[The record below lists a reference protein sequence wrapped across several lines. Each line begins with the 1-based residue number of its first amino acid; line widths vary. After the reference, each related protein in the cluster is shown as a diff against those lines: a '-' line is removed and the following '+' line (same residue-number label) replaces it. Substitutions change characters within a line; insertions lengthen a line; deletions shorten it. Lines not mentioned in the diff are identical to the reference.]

1 MEQENKEMRQTIIY
15 LENLYQTLTA
25 QMVSARQDTEI
36 QTQVREVM
44 FRELKGEIKDFQE
57 ENEELKTRLDYYVEE
72 NKKLEARLDYYME
85 KTQELQREIKL
96 EKKVVANRLNYYM
109 EDNGR
114 LEHENKK
121 LKDKIE
127 ELCSTPEIPEIEKMK
142 ENYREEIRSLERHV
156 CNLQTEIDILM
167 GR

>member
-1 MEQENKEMRQTIIY
+1 MEQENKEMQQTIIY
-15 LENLYQTLTA
+15 LENLCQTLTA
-25 QMVSARQDTEI
+25 QTASARQDAEI
-36 QTQVREVM
+36 QTTLSKVM
-44 FRELKGEIKDFQE
+44 FRELKDELKDFQE
-57 ENEELKTRLDYYVEE
+57 ENEKLKARLDYYLAE
-72 NKKLEARLDYYME
+72 NKKLADRLDYYME

-96 EKKVVANRLNYYM
+96 EMKVVANRLNYYM

-127 ELCSTPEIPEIEKMK
+127 EL
-142 ENYREEIRSLERHV
+142 
-156 CNLQTEIDILM
+156 QTEIDILM

>member
-1 MEQENKEMRQTIIY
+1 MQQTIIY
-15 LENLYQTLTA
+15 LENLCQTLTA
-25 QMVSARQDTEI
+25 QTASARQDAEI

-44 FRELKGEIKDFQE
+44 FRELKGEIKDFHD
-57 ENEELKTRLDYYVEE
+57 ENEKLKTRLDYYLAENKKLAARLDYYVEE
-72 NKKLEARLDYYME
+72 N
-85 KTQELQREIKL
+85 QESQREIQK
-96 EKKVVANRLNYYM
+96 ENKKVADRLNYYM

-127 ELCSTPEIPEIEKMK
+127 ELRSTPEIPEMEKMR

>member
-1 MEQENKEMRQTIIY
+1 MQQTIIY
-15 LENLYQTLTA
+15 LENLCQTLTA
-25 QMVSARQDTEI
+25 QTASARQDAEI

-72 NKKLEARLDYYME
+72 LKDKIE
-85 KTQELQREIKL
+85 
-96 EKKVVANRLNYYM
+96 
-109 EDNGR
+109 
-114 LEHENKK
+114 ENKK

-127 ELCSTPEIPEIEKMK
+127 ELRSSPEIPETER
-142 ENYREEIRSLERHV
+142 ENYREEICSLERHV
-156 CNLQTEIDILM
+156 CNLQTEIDIMM